1 MSFVVSP
8 RIVLIVFVPHLVTTL
23 VAKWQLSI
31 VSKPHLP
38 IPDSSTSRESSN
50 VNPKGTLRIKSG
62 NQTWTQRNPKDQS
75 MLWSGTKRKWKPKK
89 KKSKTC
95 TQFPHFQNKIF
106 KHFSQKKRKN
116 TKLDEGLYQFERFH
130 GLAYW
135 PSTTGRSLALH
146 ERNWLGTILWRF
158 RRCDGTSNTVLQKVL
173 GFRCK

>member
-1 MSFVVSP
+1 MAVVNCVKTPPTDSRFLYKP
-8 RIVLIVFVPHLVTTL
+8 RII
-23 VAKWQLSI
+23 K
-31 VSKPHLP
+31 
-38 IPDSSTSRESSN
+38 RE
-50 VNPKGTLRIKSG
+50 P
-62 NQTWTQRNPKDQS
+62 QRNPKDQIRES
-75 MLWSGTKRKWKPKK
+75 NVNPKEPKGSINALVGNQKEMETKK